1 MTLTFIK
8 NTNVQNMLP
17 LSHLSQRSWELAI
30 SLACSPL
37 LHLPD
42 MLQVTPIFG
51 RIFIRT
57 RLLKKKKKSIRTG
70 TINHACFCNIVKQ
83 VYIQREKLQ
92 IYICAKSLWAY
103 LVNMQL

>member
-1 MTLTFIK
+1 MNKIGKNKMTLTFIE

-57 RLLKKKKKSIRTG
+57 GLLKKKKNPSGPAPSIMRAFVT
-70 TINHACFCNIVKQ
+70 
-83 VYIQREKLQ
+83 
-92 IYICAKSLWAY
+92 
-103 LVNMQL
+103 